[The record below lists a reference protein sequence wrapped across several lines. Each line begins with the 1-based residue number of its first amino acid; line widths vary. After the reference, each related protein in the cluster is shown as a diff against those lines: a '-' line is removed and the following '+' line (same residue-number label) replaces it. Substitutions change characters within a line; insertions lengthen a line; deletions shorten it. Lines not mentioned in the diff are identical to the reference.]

1 MIKLLI
7 LPLKVF
13 YHMTIRSRIRLLA
26 LIVSSCFVA
35 TACANSSVLPEQVK
49 HSIAQVGS
57 VGAPYLAAVEK
68 TNKKIAEPKDSEIL
82 PKLANRSDFSR
93 ASILTGRILSSFEYN
108 KQPLDETTAGRI
120 FDAYF
125 DALDPQR
132 MFLLQSDIK
141 HFHPHRLYTAKMIS
155 HGELDVVFDIYKM
168 YRERVQ
174 EYYRFVFALLDS
186 EHEFDFTKDES
197 FSLDRKKLPWE
208 KTEEDLHDLW
218 RQRVKND
225 FLRLKLVGKDDE
237 EILERLRKR
246 YTNNQ
251 KLTLQA
257 NSEDVAEMFLNAY
270 ADSTDPHT
278 SYFGPT
284 SAKNFNVQ
292 LSLSVEGIGAV
303 LQKRDEYAQIREVV
317 AGGPADK
324 SGQIKPGDRIVAVGQ
339 GEDGPLED
347 VIDWRLDDIVAKVR
361 GERGSVVR
369 VEILP
374 GDEGLESE
382 SRVVH
387 IVRDKVMME
396 DQAARLKTL
405 DVEADDKE
413 HKIGIVTIPSF
424 YEDFEARTSE
434 QEDYKSV
441 TRDVKKILEE
451 LNEQDASAVV
461 LDLRGN
467 GGGSLSEAANLSGL
481 FLGPM
486 NHIVQVKDNNDRIS
500 HIRSDHQPIVWDKPV
515 VVMVDRVSAS
525 ASEIF
530 AAAMQDYG
538 RGIVVGDDTWGKGT
552 VQTLTNLSDF
562 INKNVVTDP
571 EVGALKWTI
580 QMFFRVNG
588 SSTQSKGVQPDIH
601 FPSMVNHEELGE
613 SSYPNA
619 LPWTQIDPVGH
630 RQFKDMDPIIK
641 VATKRH
647 EERSKDS
654 EVWQLLVDEVQYSAK
669 LSQRK
674 EVSLNYETRLK
685 ERKEMEEIRQEFNER
700 RKELGQSDVG
710 IFRLDDGLSFGEGN
724 LQEELESEKKR
735 KENIDT
741 PSREA
746 ANIAADLVHLY

>member
-1 MIKLLI
+1 MMFK
-7 LPLKVF
+7 
-13 YHMTIRSRIRLLA
+13 TRIRLLT
-26 LIVSSCFVA
+26 LVISSCFVVS
-35 TACANSSVLPEQVK
+35 ACESSVLPEQPRQ
-49 HSIAQVGS
+49 SIAQVGS
-57 VGAPYLAAVEK
+57 VGTPYLAALEQA
-68 TNKKIAEPKDSEIL
+68 NEASAEHQDSEIL
-82 PKLANRSDFSR
+82 PKLSSRSDFSR
-93 ASILTGRILSSFEYN
+93 ASIITGRILSSFEYS
-108 KQPLDETTAGRI
+108 KEPLDEAMAGRI

-132 MFLLQSDIK
+132 MFLLQSDIER
-141 HFHPHRLYTAKMIS
+141 FHPQRLATAQMIA
-155 HGELDVVFDIYKM
+155 HGELDMAFEIYTL

-174 EYYRFVFALLDS
+174 EHYQYIFNLLDS
-186 EHEFDFTKDES
+186 DFEFDFTKDEV
-197 FSLDRKKLPWE
+197 FSLDRKKLPWVKSQAE
-208 KTEEDLHDLW
+208 LQDLW

-225 FLRLKLVGKDDE
+225 FLRLKLVDRSDE
-237 EILERLRKR
+237 EILDRLRRR

-278 SYFGPT
+278 TYFSPT

-324 SGQIKPGDRIVAVGQ
+324 TDQIKPGDRIVAVGQ
-339 GEDGPLED
+339 GEEGPMED

-361 GERGSVVR
+361 GERGTVVR

-374 GDEGLESE
+374 GDEGVESQ
-382 SRVVH
+382 SRIVR

-396 DQAARLKTL
+396 DQAAKVKTL
-405 DVEADDKE
+405 DVETNGVEQKVGV
-413 HKIGIVTIPSF
+413 ITIPSF
-424 YEDFEARTSE
+424 YEDFEGRTKR
-434 QEDYKSV
+434 QADYKSV

-451 LNEQDASAVV
+451 LNEQDVAAVV
-461 LDLRGN
+461 LDLRNN
-467 GGGSLSEAANLSGL
+467 GGGSLTEAANLSGL
-481 FLGPM
+481 FVGPM
-486 NHIVQVKDNNDRIS
+486 NHIVQVKDNNNRIS
-500 HIRSDHQPIVWDKPV
+500 HVRSNHQAIVWDKPV
-515 VVMVDRVSAS
+515 VVMVNRVSAS

-530 AAAMQDYG
+530 AAVMQDYG

-562 INKNVVTDP
+562 INKDLVADP

-588 SSTQSKGVQPDIH
+588 SSTQSKGVEPDIH
-601 FPSMVNHEELGE
+601 FPSLFNHEEFGE

-619 LPWTQIDPVGH
+619 LPWTQIEPVRH
-630 RQFKDMDPIIK
+630 RQFKNMEPILK
-641 VATKRH
+641 GVKKRH
-647 EERSKDS
+647 AERTGES
-654 EVWQLLVDEVQYSAK
+654 EAWQLLVDEVGYSAK
-669 LSQRK
+669 LSERK
-674 EVSLNYETRLK
+674 EVSLNYETRLQ
-685 ERKEMEEIRQEFNER
+685 ERKDMEAQRQQFDER
-700 RKELGQSDVG
+700 RKALGQSDVG

-724 LQEELESEKKR
+724 LQEELENEKKR

-741 PSREA
+741 PTREA
-746 ANIAADLVHLY
+746 ANIAADLVDFY

>member
-1 MIKLLI
+1 
-7 LPLKVF
+7 
-13 YHMTIRSRIRLLA
+13 MTIRSRIRLLA
-26 LIVSSCFVA
+26 LVISSCFVVS
-35 TACANSSVLPEQVK
+35 ACESSVLPERPGPA
-49 HSIAQVGS
+49 ITQVGS
-57 VGAPYLAAVEK
+57 VATPYLAAVEEASE
-68 TNKKIAEPKDSEIL
+68 NIAKYQDSEIL
-82 PKLANRSDFSR
+82 PKLSSRDDFSR
-93 ASILTGRILSSFEYN
+93 ASIITSRILSTFEYN
-108 KQPLDETTAGRI
+108 KQPLDDEMAGRI

-132 MFLLQSDIK
+132 MFLLQSDIQT
-141 HFHPHRLYTAKMIS
+141 FRPQRLNAASMIA
-155 HGELDVVFDIYKM
+155 HGELGMAFEIYTL

-174 EYYRFVFALLDS
+174 EHYQYIFSLLDS
-186 EHEFDFTKDES
+186 GHQFDFTKNET
-197 FSLDRKKLPWE
+197 FSLDRKKLPWT
-208 KTEEDLHDLW
+208 KSKEELQDLW

-225 FLRLKLVGKDDE
+225 YLRLKLVDRTDQ
-237 EILERLRKR
+237 EILQRLRKR

-278 SYFGPT
+278 SYFSPT

-324 SGQIKPGDRIVAVGQ
+324 SGQIQPGDRIVAVGQ
-339 GEDGPLED
+339 GEEGPLED

-361 GERGSVVR
+361 GQRGTVVR

-374 GDEGLESE
+374 GDEGVEAQ
-382 SRVVH
+382 SRIVR
-387 IVRDKVMME
+387 IVRDRVLME
-396 DQAARLKTL
+396 DQAARVKTL
-405 DVEADDKE
+405 EVEADETK
-413 HKIGIVTIPSF
+413 HTIGVITIPSF
-424 YEDFEARTSE
+424 YEDFEGRSNR
-434 QEDYKSV
+434 QSDYKSL
-441 TRDVKKILEE
+441 TRDVKKILED
-451 LNEQDASAVV
+451 LNEQGASAVV
-461 LDLRGN
+461 LDLRNN

-481 FLGPM
+481 FVGPM

-500 HIRSDHQPIVWDKPV
+500 HVRSNHQAIVWDKPV
-515 VVMVDRVSAS
+515 VVIVNRVSAS

-530 AAAMQDYG
+530 AAVIQDYG

-562 INKNVVTDP
+562 INTSVVSNP

-588 SSTQSKGVQPDIH
+588 ASTQSKGVAPDIH
-601 FPSMVNHEELGE
+601 FPSQFNHEEFGE

-619 LPWTQIDPVGH
+619 LPWTQIKPVKH
-630 RQFKDMDPIIK
+630 REFKDMKPIIQA
-641 VATKRH
+641 VTERH
-647 EERSKDS
+647 NKRSKES
-654 EVWQLLVDEVQYSAK
+654 GSWQLFADEVAYSTQ
-669 LSQRK
+669 LSERK
-674 EVSLNYETRLK
+674 EVSLNFEQRLQ
-685 ERKEMEEIRQEFNER
+685 ERKDMEEQRQQFNER

-724 LQEELESEKKR
+724 LKEELENEKRR

-741 PSREA
+741 PTREA
-746 ANIAADLVHLY
+746 ANIAADLVHFYN

>member
-1 MIKLLI
+1 
-7 LPLKVF
+7 
-13 YHMTIRSRIRLLA
+13 MTIRSRIRLLA
-26 LIVSSCFVA
+26 LVVSSCFVVS
-35 TACANSSVLPEQVK
+35 ACESSVLPEQPRP
-49 HSIAQVGS
+49 SIAQVGS
-57 VGAPYLAAVEK
+57 VGAPYLAAV
-68 TNKKIAEPKDSEIL
+68 AEANSAAAKQSDSEIL
-82 PKLANRSDFSR
+82 PALSSRSDFSR
-93 ASILTGRILSSFEYN
+93 ASILISRILSTFEYN
-108 KQPLDETTAGRI
+108 KQPLDEVMAGRI

-132 MFLLQSDIK
+132 MFLLLSDIEK
-141 HFHPHRLYTAKMIS
+141 FHPHRLDTAKMIS
-155 HGELDVVFDIYKM
+155 HGELDMAFDIYTL

-174 EYYRFVFALLDS
+174 EYYQYVFSLLDS
-186 EHEFDFTKDES
+186 DHEFDFTKDEV
-197 FSLDRKKLPWE
+197 FSLDRKKLPWV
-208 KTEEDLHDLW
+208 KTKEDLHELW

-225 FLRLKLVGKDDE
+225 FLRLKLVGRTDE
-237 EILERLRKR
+237 QIIERLRKR
-246 YTNNQ
+246 YTNSQ
-251 KLTLQA
+251 KLILQA

-278 SYFGPT
+278 SYFSPT

-317 AGGPADK
+317 AGGPAEK

-339 GEDGPLED
+339 GTEGPMED

-382 SRVVH
+382 TKIVH
-387 IVRDKVMME
+387 IIRDKVMME
-396 DQAARLKTL
+396 DQAAKLKTL
-405 DVEADDKE
+405 EVESKGDK
-413 HKIGIVTIPSF
+413 KTVGIITIPSF
-424 YEDFEARTSE
+424 YEDFEGRSSKQA
-434 QEDYKSV
+434 DYKSV
-441 TRDVKKILEE
+441 TRDVKKILKD
-451 LNEQDASAVV
+451 LNEQGASAVV
-461 LDLRGN
+461 LDLRNN

-481 FLGPM
+481 FVGPM

-500 HIRSDHQPIVWDKPV
+500 HVRSNHQEIVWDKPV
-515 VVMVDRVSAS
+515 VVMVNRVSAS

-552 VQTLTNLSDF
+552 VQTLTDLSDF
-562 INKNVVTDP
+562 INKSVVQNP

-588 SSTQSKGVQPDIH
+588 SSTQSKGVQPDID
-601 FPSMVNHEELGE
+601 FPSIVNHEEFGE

-619 LPWTQIDPVGH
+619 LPWTQIEPVTY
-630 RQFKDMDPIIK
+630 RQFKDMKPIIAA
-641 VATKRH
+641 VAKRH
-647 EERSKDS
+647 EERSKSS
-654 EVWQLLVDEVQYSAK
+654 EAWQLLVDEVAYSAK
-669 LSQRK
+669 LSERK
-674 EVSLNYETRLK
+674 EVSLSYETRLQ
-685 ERKEMEEIRQEFNER
+685 ERKEMEEQRHEFNER
-700 RKELGQSDVG
+700 RKKLGQSDVG

-724 LQEELESEKKR
+724 LHEELENEKRR

-741 PSREA
+741 PTREA
-746 ANIAADLVHLY
+746 VNIAVDLADYY

>member
-1 MIKLLI
+1 
-7 LPLKVF
+7 
-13 YHMTIRSRIRLLA
+13 MTIRSRIRLLA
-26 LIVSSCFVA
+26 LVVSSCFVVS
-35 TACANSSVLPEQVK
+35 ACESSVLPEQ
-49 HSIAQVGS
+49 SRQTISQVGS
-57 VGAPYLAAVEK
+57 VDTPYLAAVERASDA
-68 TNKKIAEPKDSEIL
+68 IAEHRDSEIL
-82 PKLANRSDFSR
+82 PKLSSSSDFSR
-93 ASILTGRILSSFEYN
+93 AAILTSRILSRFEYN
-108 KQPLDETTAGRI
+108 KQPLDATMAGRI

-125 DALDPQR
+125 DALDSQR
-132 MFLLQSDIK
+132 MFLLQSDIER
-141 HFHPHRLYTAKMIS
+141 FRPYRLDSAKMIE
-155 HGELDVVFDIYKM
+155 HGELAMAFEIYTL

-174 EYYRFVFALLDS
+174 EHYQYIFSLLDS
-186 EHEFDFTKDES
+186 EDEFDLTKDEV
-197 FSLDRKKLPWE
+197 FSLDRKKLPWV
-208 KTEEDLHDLW
+208 KTEEALHELW
-218 RQRVKND
+218 HQRVKND
-225 FLRLKLVGKDDE
+225 FLRLKLVGRSDE

-278 SYFGPT
+278 SYFSPT

-324 SGQIKPGDRIVAVGQ
+324 SGQINPGDRIVAVGQ
-339 GEDGPLED
+339 GSEGSMED

-374 GDEGLESE
+374 GDEGVESE

-396 DQAARLKTL
+396 DQAAKVKTL
-405 DVEADDKE
+405 ELEDDGTN
-413 HKIGIVTIPSF
+413 HTVGIITVPSF
-424 YEDFEARTSE
+424 YEDFEGRTTN
-434 QEDYKSV
+434 QADYKSV
-441 TRDVKKILEE
+441 TRDVKKILDD
-451 LNEQDASAVV
+451 LNEQGASAVV
-461 LDLRGN
+461 LDLRNN

-481 FLGPM
+481 FVGPK
-486 NHIVQVKDNNDRIS
+486 NHIVQVKNNNDNIS
-500 HIRSDHQPIVWDKPV
+500 HVRSNNQSIVWDKPV
-515 VVMVDRVSAS
+515 VVIVNRVSAS

-530 AAAMQDYG
+530 AAAIQDYG

-562 INKNVVTDP
+562 INKSVVSDP

-588 SSTQSKGVQPDIH
+588 SSTQSKGVEPDIP
-601 FPSMVNHEELGE
+601 FPSLVNHEEFGE

-619 LPWTQIDPVGH
+619 LPWTQIDPV
-630 RQFKDMDPIIK
+630 RYSQFRDMKPIIDK
-641 VATKRH
+641 VTKRH
-647 EERSKDS
+647 EKRSKDS
-654 EVWQLLVDEVQYSAK
+654 GLWQLLVDEVAYSAK
-669 LSQRK
+669 LSERK
-674 EVSLNYETRLK
+674 EVSLNYEKRLQ
-685 ERKEMEEIRQEFNER
+685 ERKEMEDQRHQFNER

-724 LQEELESEKKR
+724 LKEELENEKKR

-741 PSREA
+741 PTREA
-746 ANIAADLVHLY
+746 ANIAVDLVYFTK